1 MAGVYQALGDYE
13 KALEYYEKA
22 LTVFKAELGENHP
35 DTQSAQESV
44 EIMKL
49 YLMTGLNEDQ
59 LIEMIQNTPPE
70 VLQERIQLF
79 SNGINHTGDNH
90 SVS

>member
-1 MAGVYQALGDYE
+1 MAGVYQAWGDYE
-13 KALEYYEKA
+13 KALEYYEKV

-59 LIEMIQNTPPE
+59 LIEMIQNMPPE
-70 VLQERIQLF
+70 LL
-79 SNGINHTGDNH
+79 S
-90 SVS
+90 